1 MNSEFRMW
9 NSQMKAIHTA
19 PALAEQVYQMILDDI
34 CSGEIKPGTH
44 LVQEQLAESLGVSRQ
59 PVQQALA
66 LLRADGLIEE
76 AGKRGVQVARLD
88 LDTMHHHYQIRS
100 LLDGLA
106 ARGAASRI
114 AADADI
120 ARQFEAEAGMILA
133 AGRKAVVD
141 ADIPEMIR
149 QDEAL
154 HRLFYEVSG
163 NPLLAAT
170 AEPHWRYLRRVMGDV
185 LRKAEPPHD
194 IWRQHE
200 EIVEAALAGDA
211 DRAER
216 LMTEHATRADD
227 LLTQSARTES
237 STDD

>member
-1 MNSEFRMW
+1 
-9 NSQMKAIHTA
+9 MKAIHTA

-34 CSGEIKPGTH
+34 CSGKIRPGTH
-44 LVQEQLAESLGVSRQ
+44 LVQEQLAEILGVSRQ

-66 LLRADGLIEE
+66 LLKADGLIEE
-76 AGKRGVQVARLD
+76 AGKRGVQVASLD

-106 ARGAASRI
+106 ARGTASRI
-114 AADADI
+114 AADAGI
-120 ARQFEAEAGMILA
+120 ARRFKAEAGKILA
-133 AGRKAVVD
+133 AGRKAVDD

-154 HRLFYEVSG
+154 HRLFYEKSG
-163 NPLLAAT
+163 NPLLAST

-185 LRKAEPPHD
+185 LRRAEPPHD

-200 EIVEAALAGDA
+200 EIVAAALAGDA
-211 DRAER
+211 GLAER

-227 LLTQSARTES
+227 MLTQSAGTEGS
-237 STDD
+237 ADD

>member
-1 MNSEFRMW
+1 
-9 NSQMKAIHTA
+9 MKAIHAA
-19 PALAEQVYQMILDDI
+19 PALAEQVYRMILDDI
-34 CSGEIKPGTH
+34 CSGALKPGTH

-66 LLRADGLIEE
+66 LLKADRLIEDV
-76 AGKRGVQVARLD
+76 GRRGVQVSVLD

-106 ARGAASRI
+106 ARCTATRVATNAGVAHQFASAARSILEIGKR
-114 AADADI
+114 AVAD
-120 ARQFEAEAGMILA
+120 G
-133 AGRKAVVD
+133 
-141 ADIPEMIR
+141 DIPEMIR

-154 HRLFYEVSG
+154 HRLFYKTSA

-194 IWRQHE
+194 IWKQHE

-211 DRAER
+211 NLAEHLMVRHASRA
-216 LMTEHATRADD
+216 ADK
-227 LLTQSARTES
+227 LAES
-237 STDD
+237 SELRANGND